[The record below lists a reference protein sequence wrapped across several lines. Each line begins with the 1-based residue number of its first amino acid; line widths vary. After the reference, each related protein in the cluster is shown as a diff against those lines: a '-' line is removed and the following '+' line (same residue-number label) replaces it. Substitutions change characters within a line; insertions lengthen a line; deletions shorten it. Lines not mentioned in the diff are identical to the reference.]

1 GDARRAI
8 RVACRCG
15 RAIAVLAGR
24 APDRVHPLVMAVP
37 RGIDGSRRFL
47 IGPRPRPWH
56 SRDILPLE
64 SQRDSTRWSERSDA
78 LWRAINEVA
87 NGYGWTLSST
97 SIDHNTR
104 TFTCELVPLVR
115 ISVKREIP

>member
-1 GDARRAI
+1 
-8 RVACRCG
+8 
-15 RAIAVLAGR
+15 
-24 APDRVHPLVMAVP
+24 M
-37 RGIDGSRRFL
+37 
-47 IGPRPRPWH
+47 PRPLDMM
-56 SRDILPLE
+56 RDEIDQLVAAHLDQPDDG
-64 SQRDSTRWSERSDA
+64 DSTRWSERSDA

-87 NGYGWTLSST
+87 NGYGWTLSSI

>member
-1 GDARRAI
+1 MQPAIVVTGMRASRLV
-8 RVACRCG
+8 RVPC
-15 RAIAVLAGR
+15 
-24 APDRVHPLVMAVP
+24 
-37 RGIDGSRRFL
+37 
-47 IGPRPRPWH
+47 
-56 SRDILPLE
+56 
-64 SQRDSTRWSERSDA
+64 
-78 LWRAINEVA
+78 EVA

>member
-1 GDARRAI
+1 
-8 RVACRCG
+8 
-15 RAIAVLAGR
+15 
-24 APDRVHPLVMAVP
+24 M
-37 RGIDGSRRFL
+37 
-47 IGPRPRPWH
+47 PRPLDMM
-56 SRDILPLE
+56 RDEIDQLVAAHLDQPDDG
-64 SQRDSTRWSERSDA
+64 DSTRWSERSDA

-104 TFTCELVPLVR
+104 TFTCELVSLVR